1 MDVIFQGSNFT
12 EFISNFDTVNE
23 DLLKNR
29 PELQHF
35 LPFATVTFY
44 FFFVMIFSKL
54 WGKTVLPGI
63 KIILFFWNGFLAI
76 LSIFMFLGII
86 TNWLE
91 QVSSVG
97 LEHVLCSRAITGSPG
112 PLPFWVYIFALSKYA
127 ELLDTLWLILSGKP
141 VPFLVNIF
149 SFFNMISIGGIT
161 SLYCYSLGMQWCG
174 S

>member
-12 EFISNFDTVNE
+12 KFISNFDTVKE

-44 FFFVMIFSKL
+44 FIFVMIFPKL
-54 WGKTVLPGI
+54 WGKRVLPGI
-63 KIILFFWNGFLAI
+63 KVILFFWNGFLAI
-76 LSIFMFLGII
+76 LSIFMFLGHL

-91 QVSSVG
+91 KVSSFG
-97 LEHVLCSRAITGSPG
+97 LEHVLCAREMTESTG

-127 ELLDTLWLILSGKP
+127 ELFDTLWLILSGKP
-141 VPFLVNIF
+141 VPFLVNYF
-149 SFFNMISIGGIT
+149 TFFNMISIGGIT
-161 SLYCYSLGMQWCG
+161 SLYYYSLGMLLCG